1 MFFKPEWR
9 EKMFSDIFDISET
22 KPKYSPPPTISGG
35 RPRGVC
41 YMRSYP
47 FPVGTKPRVNS
58 RRVKKMK
65 CSAMRKWK
73 RERGIS
79 GRLSDSN
86 YILFIKDWGKQ

>member
-1 MFFKPEWR
+1 M
-9 EKMFSDIFDISET
+9 FDIT
-22 KPKYSPPPTISGG
+22 ALMDAFKAKPRRFSPPPTVYGG
-35 RPRGVC
+35 HHRGQQ
-41 YMRSYP
+41 YMRTYG
-47 FPVGTKPRVNS
+47 FPATRKVKINS